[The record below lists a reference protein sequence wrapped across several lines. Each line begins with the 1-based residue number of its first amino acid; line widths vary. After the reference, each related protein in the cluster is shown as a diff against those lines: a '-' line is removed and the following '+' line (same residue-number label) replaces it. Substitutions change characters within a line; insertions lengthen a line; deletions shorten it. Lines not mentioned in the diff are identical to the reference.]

1 MKKYFAFFRIRFHI
15 GLQYRSSSVVALITQ
30 FLWGFMECLA
40 YKALLDTN
48 AVAFPMDFSALV
60 SYIWL
65 KEAFFALFTTWM
77 TDNEIFTMIIDG
89 GIAYELCRPISIY
102 NMWFFRN
109 IGSRLAAAALRC
121 GPIIL
126 AALLLPKPYRLMFPN
141 NMISL
146 CLFIT
151 TMFLGLCITVSFCML
166 VYILS
171 FFTISPQGLRMVLTG
186 AVEFLSGSI
195 IPLPFIPNP
204 VRSILELL
212 PFASMQNVP
221 LRIYGG
227 DLAGIDMIYAMILQI
242 FWLFILI
249 LFGKAVCRLAER
261 RVVIQGG

>member
-1 MKKYFAFFRIRFHI
+1 MKTYYSFFRIRFQI
-15 GLQYRSSSVVALITQ
+15 GSQYRSASVTALITQ

-40 YKALLDTN
+40 YKALSETN
-48 AVAFPMDFSALV
+48 AVAFPMEFTALV

-65 KEAFFALFTTWM
+65 KEAFLALFTTWM

-89 GIAYELCRPISIY
+89 GIAYELCRPVSIY
-102 NMWFFRN
+102 NMWFSRN

-126 AALLLPKPYRLMFPN
+126 AALLLPEPFRLVFPK

-146 CLFIT
+146 CLFII
-151 TMFLGLCITVSFCML
+151 TMILGLCVTVSFCML

-221 LRIYGG
+221 LRIYSG
-227 DLAGIDMIYAMILQI
+227 DLGGIDMIYAIILQM
-242 FWLFILI
+242 FWLFALI
-249 LFGKAVCRLAER
+249 LFGKLLCRLAER
-261 RVVIQGG
+261 RVVVQGG